1 MTRYALILIS
11 LLGFAFPVFS
21 HHSTVGIFEQDR
33 TIEVRGTITEISW
46 RNPHGRIFLDVRDE
60 SGNVEKWEVE
70 TASISILRNRGVSS
84 DVLAVGDVVTVAG
97 RPSRRS
103 RPFMLGNNILL
114 PSGDEFDFGSGIAY
128 FEAGKSGQLIGRA
141 APDIDTQRAIDEA
154 DGIFRVWS
162 TIMSDPAAFPMYKGD
177 YPLNVAGQQA
187 LAAWDPNNNELFECG
202 NKGMPLI
209 MISPIPVDF
218 VHQGEDILL
227 RMEEYDVRRLIHMSA
242 DAVAPAEHTQFGFS
256 RGHWEGSTLVVE
268 TDHVAAGYFDHMGA
282 RQSDQIA
289 LVERFIPNS
298 EYDRLDYELTVTDAE
313 YFSEPFTLT
322 RYFVWYP
329 EMSVHDYECLE
340 RY

>member
-1 MTRYALILIS
+1 
-11 LLGFAFPVFS
+11 
-21 HHSTVGIFEQDR
+21 
-33 TIEVRGTITEISW
+33 
-46 RNPHGRIFLDVRDE
+46 
-60 SGNVEKWEVE
+60 
-70 TASISILRNRGVSS
+70 
-84 DVLAVGDVVTVAG
+84 
-97 RPSRRS
+97 
-103 RPFMLGNNILL
+103 
-114 PSGDEFDFGSGIAY
+114 
-128 FEAGKSGQLIGRA
+128 
-141 APDIDTQRAIDEA
+141 
-154 DGIFRVWS
+154 
-162 TIMSDPAAFPMYKGD
+162 MSDPAAFPMYKGD
-177 YPLNVAGQQA
+177 YPLNAAGQQA
-187 LAAWDPNNNELFECG
+187 LAVWDPNNNELFECG

-242 DAVAPAEHTQFGFS
+242 DALAPDEHTQFGFS
-256 RGHWEGSTLVVE
+256 RGHWEGNALVVE

-289 LVERFIPNS
+289 LVERFIPNT

-329 EMSVHDYECLE
+329 EMSVHDYQCLE